1 MYDVSTLAAMNL
13 GHLLGS
19 CDMAQVSWDNL
30 GVNRESLPW
39 TETRYTGIPT
49 ARHLRPNYLTKTWA
63 TSHDSS
69 TCPRLIADGS
79 THRIF
84 QIQSKLHPNIVI

>member
-30 GVNRESLPW
+30 GVNRESLP
-39 TETRYTGIPT
+39 
-49 ARHLRPNYLTKTWA
+49 
-63 TSHDSS
+63 
-69 TCPRLIADGS
+69 
-79 THRIF
+79 
-84 QIQSKLHPNIVI
+84 